1 MGLPGGVGTPEKRPN
16 RLEVPFEIVVAC
28 GPDGVVIHPGGY
40 HLSPKALKSKDGMLT
55 KELRSV
61 VRLRQQ
67 VDPMIRPRPSIRFLV
82 EPGGN
87 DTYWD
92 ARRQTLMSGLDWPIT
107 LQVGDTSVLSP
118 SARGPF

>member
-1 MGLPGGVGTPEKRPN
+1 
-16 RLEVPFEIVVAC
+16 FEIVVAC

-67 VDPMIRPRPSIRFLV
+67 VDLMIRPRPSIRFLV

>member
-1 MGLPGGVGTPEKRPN
+1 M
-16 RLEVPFEIVVAC
+16 
-28 GPDGVVIHPGGY
+28 IHPGGY

-55 KELRSV
+55 KELKSV

-107 LQVGDTSVLSP
+107 LQVGDTSILGQL
-118 SARGPF
+118 ARESF